1 MNFRYG
7 LLLPAMLVVLLFVG
21 SASAIPPVC
30 PNIPPPPYNPK
41 SPAEDIVTVQA
52 YWEPTTT
59 STTVNNGAPTG
70 ARFTVANS
78 LYLIMKLTFAA
89 PTPPAGQTLNILVTT
104 LQGNPQ
110 TETVILCRKI
120 NDPSSLTIDISDY
133 VPTEDGPP
141 PLAVYA
147 WLGTVGTDRAP
158 NGDFY
163 QISSFSAAAPNQ
175 FDDPEGAV
183 GGVIIPTNKTEV
195 LAPFLAIAGI
205 IAAISTVE
213 LVVRRR
219 KD

>member
-1 MNFRYG
+1 
-7 LLLPAMLVVLLFVG
+7 MLAALLFVG
-21 SASAIPPVC
+21 SVSAPLIC
-30 PNIPPPPYNPK
+30 PDIPPPPYNPK

-59 STTVNNGAPTG
+59 STTVNNGAPAG
-70 ARFTVANS
+70 ARLTVANS

-120 NDPSSLTIDISDY
+120 TDPPSLTIDICDS

-147 WLGTVGTDRAP
+147 WLGTAGTDRAP
-158 NGDFY
+158 NGGFY

-183 GGVIIPTNKTEV
+183 GGVIIPTNKTEI